1 MFIVAFLVI
10 WMGGISARLVHLQV
24 TKHDWL
30 RERAAGQRL
39 DIKKSKLPRGTIFD
53 RNGRALAMSLR
64 VKTLYADPVE
74 MSDTAA
80 AAKAIAKTTGI
91 REKDLAKQLFDA
103 KEAERRFVPL
113 LKGLDETTVQRI
125 NRELDDPT
133 VRKADSPNFTGLH
146 WREEQ
151 KRSYPYERLAAHVIG
166 FSNAEGVGQ
175 AGVEQSQN
183 DILYGAVIKRVQ
195 ERDRLGRI
203 YDETVSEKEPP
214 KDVVLTISASV
225 QYMVEEALERAVT
238 ASQAKAGTAIVI
250 DNATGEILALAN
262 FPTFDPNRLSEVTA
276 DNLSNAAVQQ
286 VYSPGSV
293 FKLITYGSA
302 LEKKMFTPESE
313 IDSGNGTV
321 EVGGRRFS
329 DSRAYGRITYT
340 KAFAVSS
347 NVCAIK
353 TGMKVGREGFFQTL
367 TDFGFGKKT
376 GIELPAETNGI
387 VRPPQKWFGDSL
399 ASMSIGYEIGV
410 TPLQMT
416 SAFAAIANDGT
427 RVQPHII
434 KEIHGPGGEL
444 KYATQP
450 EKTRV
455 VSARTARDL
464 KIMMRE
470 VVVSGTGKLARL
482 DGYSSAGKTGTAW
495 KFDEKLKKVNSAKYV
510 SSFIGIAP
518 AENPAV
524 TIGVVIDEPKVG
536 GRNGGQVAGPVF
548 REIAERIL
556 PELKVSPNSEKV
568 PEGDTEDFPEFT
580 VPMDSFPSILGGND
594 LTTTSVAGRPE
605 GPKTENYAPS
615 KGKTNEGKTGDK
627 PNRKDEAKKIVAP
640 EPAKPKKSDDGVVS
654 RPRVAGT
661 PVPSQK
667 RSDALT
673 APSKKDKKDTEKKK
687 AKP

>member
-1 MFIVAFLVI
+1 MLIVACLVI

-30 RERAAGQRL
+30 KERAAGQRL
-39 DIKKSKLPRGTIFD
+39 DVKKSKLPRGSIFD
-53 RNGRALAMSLR
+53 RNGRALAMSVR
-64 VKTLYADPVE
+64 VKTLYADATQIADP
-74 MSDTAA
+74 SA
-80 AAKAIAKTTGI
+80 AAKTIARSIGAK
-91 REKDLAKQLFDA
+91 EKDLAKQLSDA
-103 KEAERRFVPL
+103 KENERKFVPL
-113 LKGLDETTVQRI
+113 LKAVDETNVQRI
-125 NRELDDPT
+125 NRELDDQT
-133 VRKADSPNFTGLH
+133 VRKTDAPNFKGLH
-146 WREEQ
+146 WREDQ
-151 KRSYPYERLAAHVIG
+151 QRSYPYQRMAAHVIG
-166 FSNAEGVGQ
+166 FSNAEGIGQ

-214 KDVVLTISASV
+214 KDVVLTISSSI
-225 QYMVEEALERAVT
+225 QYMVEAALERAVT
-238 ASQAKAGTAIVI
+238 SSQAKAGTAIVI

-262 FPTFDPNRLSEVTA
+262 YPTFDPNRLGEITA

-302 LEKKMFTPESE
+302 LEKRMFTPESE

-376 GIELPAETNGI
+376 GIELPAETSGI
-387 VRPPQKWFGDSL
+387 VRSPQKWFGDSL

-416 SAFAAIANDGT
+416 SAFAAIANDGV

-434 KEIHGPGGEL
+434 KEVRGPGGEVL
-444 KYATQP
+444 YATQP
-450 EKTRV
+450 EKFRV

-464 KIMMRE
+464 RIMMRE

-482 DGYSSAGKTGTAW
+482 NGYSSAGKTGTAW

-510 SSFIGIAP
+510 SSFIGMAP
-518 AENPAV
+518 AERPAV
-524 TIGVVIDEPKVG
+524 TIGVVIDEPRVG

-556 PELKVSPNSEKV
+556 PELNIRPNGGRV
-568 PEGDTEDFPEFT
+568 PEGDVEDIPEIT
-580 VPMDSFPSILGGND
+580 VAMDSFPSILAGSELN
-594 LTTTSVAGRPE
+594 TTAAVIRPE
-605 GPKTENYAPS
+605 TPKAKNIVFDAPKVS
-615 KGKTNEGKTGDK
+615 EVK
-627 PNRKDEAKKIVAP
+627 PPRQPDQRSGTKKAITSDT
-640 EPAKPKKSDDGVVS
+640 AKPKKNEAEVMS
-654 RPRVAGT
+654 RPRVVST
-661 PVPSQK
+661 PTPTRK
-667 RSDALT
+667 PPPEILT
-673 APSKKDKKDTEKKK
+673 SPKKERTATEKKK
-687 AKP
+687 TKP